1 MTKTSYHHGN
11 LKDTILDE
19 VLKLLNFKSFDEIS
33 FRSISRN
40 IGVVSS
46 APYNHFKDKKH
57 LIKEVILLGENKLFN
72 VILLEK
78 KKSKDPTNQLLLIAK
93 AYLKFA
99 IKEKALF
106 NLMFS
111 KDNKELLRL
120 CEKIVLQ
127 FKSIIIEKFKK
138 GKRFKLTTK
147 GSAITAWS
155 MIHGIAVTLN
165 NSKKEIKS
173 FLFQIVAII
182 ILNFG
187 DANLKYRPHPHKI

>member
-57 LIKEVILLGENKLFN
+57 LIKEVILLGEKKLLN
-72 VILLEK
+72 AISLEK
-78 KKSKDPTNQLLLIAK
+78 KKSMLPTDQLRLIAK
-93 AYLKFA
+93 AYLNFA
-99 IKEKALF
+99 TEENALF

-111 KDNKELLRL
+111 KNNKELLHL
-120 CEKIVLQ
+120 CEKTVLQ
-127 FKSIIIEKFKK
+127 FESVIIEKFKK
-138 GKRFKLTTK
+138 GKRFKLTAK

-165 NSKKEIKS
+165 NSKKENLESLWHIELKNILGEMS
-173 FLFQIVAII
+173 AIW
-182 ILNFG
+182 G
-187 DANLKYRPHPHKI
+187 KGVSQK

>member
-1 MTKTSYHHGN
+1 MNKTSYHHGN

-57 LIKEVILLGENKLFN
+57 LIKEVILLGENKLLN

-78 KKSKDPTNQLLLIAK
+78 KKSILPTEQLLSIAK
-93 AYLKFA
+93 AYLNFA
-99 IKEKALF
+99 NEEKALF

-111 KDNKELLRL
+111 KDNKELLHL

-127 FKSIIIEKFKK
+127 FKLVIIEKFKK
-138 GKRFKLTTK
+138 GKRLKLTAK
-147 GSAITAWS
+147 GSAIAAWS

-165 NSKKEIKS
+165 NSKKENLENLWHIELENILGEMS
-173 FLFQIVAII
+173 AIW
-182 ILNFG
+182 G
-187 DANLKYRPHPHKI
+187 KGVSEK

>member
-1 MTKTSYHHGN
+1 MTKASYHHGN
-11 LKDTILDE
+11 LKNTILDE
-19 VLKLLNFKSFDEIS
+19 VLELLNYKSFDEIS

-57 LIKEVILLGENKLFN
+57 LIKEVILLGEKKLLN
-72 VILLEK
+72 VILFEK
-78 KKSKDPTNQLLLIAK
+78 KKSILPSEQLRLIAK

-99 IKEKALF
+99 TEEKALF

-111 KDNKELLRL
+111 KDNKELLHL

-127 FKSIIIEKFKK
+127 FKLVIIEKFKK
-138 GKRFKLTTK
+138 GKRFKLTAK

-155 MIHGIAVTLN
+155 MVHGIAITLN
-165 NSKKEIKS
+165 NSEKQNLESLWHIELENILGEMS
-173 FLFQIVAII
+173 AIW
-182 ILNFG
+182 G
-187 DANLKYRPHPHKI
+187 KGVSEK

>member
-11 LKDTILDE
+11 LKKKILDE
-19 VLKLLNFKSFDEIS
+19 VLELLNYKSFDEIS

-46 APYNHFKDKKH
+46 APYNHFKNKKH
-57 LIKEVILLGENKLFN
+57 LIKEVIFLGEKKLVN
-72 VILLEK
+72 AISLEK
-78 KKSKDPTNQLLLIAK
+78 KKSILPNDQLRFIAK
-93 AYLKFA
+93 AYLNFA
-99 IKEKALF
+99 SEEKALF

-111 KDNKELLRL
+111 KENKELLHL

-127 FKSIIIEKFKK
+127 FEVVIIEKFKK
-138 GKRFKLTTK
+138 GKRVKLTAK

-165 NSKKEIKS
+165 NSKKKNLESLWHMELENILGEMS
-173 FLFQIVAII
+173 AIW
-182 ILNFG
+182 G
-187 DANLKYRPHPHKI
+187 KGVSQK

>member
-1 MTKTSYHHGN
+1 MTKNSYHHGN
-11 LKDTILDE
+11 LKKTILDE
-19 VLKLLNFKSFDEIS
+19 VLELLNYKSFDEIS

-57 LIKEVILLGENKLFN
+57 LIKEVILLGEKKLFN
-72 VILLEK
+72 VILIEK
-78 KKSKDPTNQLLLIAK
+78 KKSKITTEQLRLIAK

-99 IKEKALF
+99 IKEIALF

-111 KDNKELLRL
+111 KDNKELLQL

-127 FKSIIIEKFKK
+127 FKLVIIEKFKK
-138 GKRFKLTTK
+138 GKRLKLTAK

-165 NSKKEIKS
+165 NSKKENLESLWHIELENILREMS
-173 FLFQIVAII
+173 AIW
-182 ILNFG
+182 G
-187 DANLKYRPHPHKI
+187 KGVSEK

>member
-33 FRSISRN
+33 FRSISRK

-57 LIKEVILLGENKLFN
+57 LIKEVILLGEEKLLSF
-72 VILLEK
+72 IILEK
-78 KKSKDPTNQLLLIAK
+78 KKSILPTDQLRLIAK

-99 IKEKALF
+99 LEEKALF

-111 KDNKELLRL
+111 KDNKELLHL

-127 FKSIIIEKFKK
+127 FKLVIIEKFKK
-138 GKRFKLTTK
+138 GKRIKLTAK

-155 MIHGIAVTLN
+155 MIHGIAVTIS
-165 NSKKEIKS
+165 NSKKKNLESLWHIELENILGEMS
-173 FLFQIVAII
+173 AIW
-182 ILNFG
+182 G
-187 DANLKYRPHPHKI
+187 KGVSEK

>member
-11 LKDTILDE
+11 LKNTILDE
-19 VLKLLNFKSFDEIS
+19 VLELLNYKSFDEIS

-57 LIKEVILLGENKLFN
+57 LIKEVILLGEKKLLN
-72 VILLEK
+72 IILLEK
-78 KKSKDPTNQLLLIAK
+78 NKSKVPTDQLRLIAK
-93 AYLKFA
+93 AYLNFA
-99 IKEKALF
+99 TEEKALF

-111 KDNKELLRL
+111 KDNKELLHL

-138 GKRFKLTTK
+138 GKRFKLTAK

-165 NSKKEIKS
+165 NTKKENLEGLWHIELENILGEMS
-173 FLFQIVAII
+173 AIW
-182 ILNFG
+182 G
-187 DANLKYRPHPHKI
+187 KGVSEK